1 MIRIVY
7 TCSSMVFSLPS
18 SASSSSSSSSST
30 SRWSHHVFLSF
41 RGIDTRNTFT
51 AHLYDA
57 LCRRGINTY
66 IDEKDLER
74 GESISP
80 KLLKVIEESMISII
94 VLSPNYASSTW
105 CLEELTKI
113 LECKETK
120 KQIVLPVFYHVD
132 PSEIRNQKGR
142 FGEALTRHQERF
154 KENTKVQRWKTT
166 LQEVANLAGEHLEN
180 GNESEFIHKIIQWVD
195 SKIVT
200 FTFLNIAEYPVGL
213 ESSVKELKTLL
224 GIGRNDI
231 TLMIGIY
238 GIGGIGKTT
247 IAKAVYNS
255 IAYQFEARCFLENVR
270 EISSREDGL
279 VKLQDKLHSELFGDS
294 RSFNVGSVGGINVI
308 KHSLCSKR
316 ILLILDDVN
325 ELLHL
330 KELAG
335 DHNWF
340 GPGSRIIIT
349 TRDQHLLTYHKVDS
363 MYEVSGLDDNQAIQ
377 LFSWHAFKRDN
388 PLESYV
394 ELTKCI
400 IGYAKGLPL
409 ALIVLGSYLHDRS
422 IQEWKSA
429 LEKYERNINK
439 QIYEI
444 LKISYDGLDD
454 NEKDIFLDIAC
465 FFKGKHVKYV
475 LEILDHC
482 GFSSTIG
489 ITRLKEKCL
498 INIGRSYQNVE
509 MHDLLQEMG
518 KEIVRQESPKKVGK
532 RSRLWFHEDVRYVLE
547 ENMGTNKIEG
557 ILLDFPGGHDMICL
571 HSEAFMKMKKL
582 RLFINH
588 NAQFFA
594 GPTHLSNEL
603 RVLDW
608 SKYPSSFLPS
618 NFHGNKLTI
627 FGMPYSL
634 IKELGDLKPKNLTDM
649 DLSHCKFL
657 TKIPDLSSSPN
668 LKQLNLQCCENLV
681 EVHHSIGFLD
691 KLSVLLV
698 NGCCKLRIF
707 PKRFKLR
714 SLYLLEV
721 YDCSSLEDFPEI
733 ECEME
738 FLYGI
743 CLEGT
748 GIKELPVSIENLTEL
763 KQLDLDDTGIKELPS
778 SIGNLT
784 KLEVLSLNDTCIKE
798 LPSSIGNLS
807 ELEKLYL
814 NGTVIK
820 ELPSS
825 FGNLAKLEA
834 LYLNGSSIEELPSS
848 FGNLT
853 QLRYLYARGCKNLVH
868 LPSTIDRLQNL
879 RFFQLDGGSQPIN
892 IGKIE
897 EDGKQSPPSVV
908 STGEYEIAS
917 SAELTPTNS
926 SLFNDGSS
934 SSTNGA
940 LLVLSLQFCCLSESN
955 FFTDAN
961 YFPNLVELDLTGS
974 DIVIFPQSDRFAVLR
989 HLCLNNCKQLEKILQ
1004 LPLSIEKV
1012 EARGCT
1018 SLESFAQLSEIL
1030 FKNNGR
1036 DFNFLKID
1044 LYGCHKLLVNMR
1056 ITSWEERH
1064 PKEQN
1069 WAYPFKARS
1078 MGIIFPGKRIP
1089 SWFRYSKEAHDS
1101 NSCEIDINRTHY
1113 SDDID
1118 EIVFC
1123 VVIGFRFGI
1132 NLEMEKTAV
1141 CVRIHD
1147 GWHWNMLFIQYIIFD
1162 WTDSDHLWMAFCPLT
1177 YRKASRFRFECDSE
1191 LVVFRSVGVHL
1202 VKKHEENARDHA
1214 GLLHEDDGAHF
1225 EASNE

>member
-1089 SWFRYSKEAHDS
+1089 SWFRYSKEAHD
-1101 NSCEIDINRTHY
+1101 T
-1113 SDDID
+1113 
-1118 EIVFC
+1118 
-1123 VVIGFRFGI
+1123 
-1132 NLEMEKTAV
+1132 
-1141 CVRIHD
+1141 
-1147 GWHWNMLFIQYIIFD
+1147 
-1162 WTDSDHLWMAFCPLT
+1162 
-1177 YRKASRFRFECDSE
+1177 SRFRFECDSE

>member
-1 MIRIVY
+1 
-7 TCSSMVFSLPS
+7 
-18 SASSSSSSSSST
+18 
-30 SRWSHHVFLSF
+30 
-41 RGIDTRNTFT
+41 
-51 AHLYDA
+51 
-57 LCRRGINTY
+57 
-66 IDEKDLER
+66 
-74 GESISP
+74 
-80 KLLKVIEESMISII
+80 
-94 VLSPNYASSTW
+94 
-105 CLEELTKI
+105 
-113 LECKETK
+113 
-120 KQIVLPVFYHVD
+120 
-132 PSEIRNQKGR
+132 
-142 FGEALTRHQERF
+142 
-154 KENTKVQRWKTT
+154 
-166 LQEVANLAGEHLEN
+166 
-180 GNESEFIHKIIQWVD
+180 
-195 SKIVT
+195 
-200 FTFLNIAEYPVGL
+200 
-213 ESSVKELKTLL
+213 
-224 GIGRNDI
+224 
-231 TLMIGIY
+231 MIGIY

-255 IAYQFEARCFLENVR
+255 IADQFEARCFLENVR

-279 VKLQDKLHSELFGDS
+279 VKLQDRLHFELLGDS
-294 RSFNVGSVGGINVI
+294 RSFNVGNVGGINI
-308 KHSLCSKR
+308 ISLCSKR
-316 ILLILDDVN
+316 VLLVLDDVN
-325 ELLHL
+325 ELVQL

-363 MYEVSGLDDNQAIQ
+363 MYEVSRLDDNQASQ
-377 LFSWHAFKRDN
+377 LFSWHAFKRDK
-388 PLESYV
+388 PVESYV

-409 ALIVLGSYLHDRS
+409 ALIVLGSDLHGRS

-429 LEKYERNINK
+429 LEKYERNPNK
-439 QIYEI
+439 RIYEI

-454 NEKDIFLDIAC
+454 KEKDIFLDIAC
-465 FFKGKHVKYV
+465 FFKGKHIKYV

-498 INIGRSYQNVE
+498 INIGRFYQNVE

-532 RSRLWFHEDVRYVLE
+532 RSRLWFHEDVRHVLE
-547 ENMGTNKIEG
+547 ENM
-557 ILLDFPGGHDMICL
+557 
-571 HSEAFMKMKKL
+571 
-582 RLFINH
+582 
-588 NAQFFA
+588 
-594 GPTHLSNEL
+594 
-603 RVLDW
+603 
-608 SKYPSSFLPS
+608 
-618 NFHGNKLTI
+618 
-627 FGMPYSL
+627 FGQ
-634 IKELGDLKPKNLTDM
+634 NLTDM

-681 EVHHSIGFLD
+681 EVHHSVGFLD
-691 KLSVLLV
+691 KLSVFLV

-714 SLYLLEV
+714 SLYVLEL

-733 ECEME
+733 ECEMV

-778 SIGNLT
+778 SIGSLT

-814 NGTVIK
+814 NDTVIK

-825 FGNLAKLEA
+825 IGNLTKLEA

-848 FGNLT
+848 IGNLT

-868 LPSTIDRLQNL
+868 LPSSIDQLQSL
-879 RFFQLDGGSQPIN
+879 RFFQLDSGSQPIN
-892 IGKIE
+892 IGNVE
-897 EDGKQSPPSVV
+897 EDGMQSPPFVV

-926 SLFNDGSS
+926 SIFNDGSS

-955 FFTDAN
+955 FFTNAN
-961 YFPNLVELDLTGS
+961 YFPTLVELDLTGS

-989 HLCLNNCKQLEKILQ
+989 HLCLNNCKELEEILP

-1030 FKNNGR
+1030 
-1036 DFNFLKID
+1036 
-1044 LYGCHKLLVNMR
+1044 
-1056 ITSWEERH
+1056 
-1064 PKEQN
+1064 
-1069 WAYPFKARS
+1069 
-1078 MGIIFPGKRIP
+1078 
-1089 SWFRYSKEAHDS
+1089 
-1101 NSCEIDINRTHY
+1101 
-1113 SDDID
+1113 
-1118 EIVFC
+1118 
-1123 VVIGFRFGI
+1123 
-1132 NLEMEKTAV
+1132 
-1141 CVRIHD
+1141 
-1147 GWHWNMLFIQYIIFD
+1147 
-1162 WTDSDHLWMAFCPLT
+1162 
-1177 YRKASRFRFECDSE
+1177 
-1191 LVVFRSVGVHL
+1191 
-1202 VKKHEENARDHA
+1202 
-1214 GLLHEDDGAHF
+1214 
-1225 EASNE
+1225 